1 MMERLSIL
9 GLTRYDPHIWDHFY
23 LPSGANRQAAIDFI
37 LMQCGEMGLTYSQPS
52 TVKEMIRIWSTTNQ
66 DGWARIWLAMTEN
79 YNPLHNYDRYEE
91 WTDNSAGTSSGTAG
105 STVSGTESRTSS
117 GTTGGTVTDKVAGF
131 NQGAG
136 LATKGEQTTSGTSSD
151 TVTGSTSTTASGNNS
166 NSTTDNSSHSGHLY
180 GNIGVTTSA
189 TMLKEEQDIR
199 QTSFYEIICK
209 SFKDNF
215 CVQVY

>member
-9 GLTRYDPHIWDHFY
+9 GLTSYDPHIWDFFY
-23 LPSGANRQAAIDFI
+23 LPSGANRQACIDYI
-37 LMQCGEMGLTYSQPS
+37 TQNCAEIGLVYSRPE
-52 TVKEMIRIWSTTNQ
+52 TMRDMIRVWSTTNL
-66 DGWARIWLAMTEN
+66 DGWKRIWLAMTEN

-91 WTDNSAGTSSGTAG
+91 WTDNSAGTSSGTTG

-117 GTTGGTVTDKVAGF
+117 GTTSGTVTDKVAGF

-136 LATKGEQTTSGTSSD
+136 LATKGEQTTSGTNSD
-151 TVTGSTSTTASGNNS
+151 TVTGSTSTTANGNNS

-189 TMLKEEQDIR
+189 TMLKEEQEVR
-199 QTSFYEIICK
+199 QLSFYDIILK

-215 CVQVY
+215 CVQIY